1 MPHPHLNTK
10 GPQSAGNSA
19 LSLNEDRLRASLQF
33 IVNLIAADVESRE
46 VQDWLV
52 EEIGR
57 ILGLGAVTL
66 YLLDRTDARML
77 MKKSWSLGKGLTSQ
91 LVPFEGDS
99 LVARAMRA
107 GCPQEDRC
115 KSNEVM
121 INIPLIVEG
130 EGTIGS
136 IEVQSPTEKV
146 DSDLLVV
153 MSEAIAHAFTRAW
166 QIRCAQETI
175 DSLQTIQGQLLYSRN
190 TLRALFDSSPTSI
203 YIVDFEYNLIAVN
216 LSRAD
221 LTGKSPKEIVG
232 KPCFA
237 ALHQR
242 EAPCPDCLV
251 GETLRNGTHT
261 RRVERHLEE
270 RGDTI
275 EIEVSTFPIWNEDRE
290 IIQSFL
296 FEEDVTER
304 RHLQASLA
312 QSEKL
317 AAVGQLAAGVA
328 HEINNPLAIILAN
341 AQLLQRR
348 LPNHELDLQEMVEL
362 ILQAS
367 ERASQAVRDLLDF
380 ARRERYEPALID
392 INATIQRTLALMQH
406 ELSSRP
412 ITLNFDPEEDLPSVL
427 ASQDHLQGVW
437 LNLLVNAIDAIDP
450 EPGEIKIS
458 TRRIGEEVHIVVAD
472 SGQGIPPE
480 HISRIYEPFFTT
492 KEPGC
497 GTGLGLSVCH
507 QVITQHGGRIL
518 VSSIPNE
525 GATFTVV
532 LPIP

>member
-1 MPHPHLNTK
+1 MPPPHLYTI
-10 GPQSAGNSA
+10 GPHSADNSDH
-19 LSLNEDRLRASLQF
+19 SLNEDRLIASLRF
-33 IVNLIAADVESRE
+33 ISNLIAADVESRE

-57 ILGLGAVTL
+57 VLSLEAVTL
-66 YLLDRTDARML
+66 YLLDRTDARMFL
-77 MKKSWSLGKGLTSQ
+77 KKTWSRGKELSSQ

-107 GCPQEDRC
+107 GCPQEERC

-121 INIPLIVEG
+121 LNIPLIVEG

-136 IEVQSPTEKV
+136 IEVQDSPEKV
-146 DSDLLVV
+146 DSELLVA
-153 MSEAIAHAFTRAW
+153 MSESIVQAFTRAW
-166 QIRCAQETI
+166 QNRRAQEAI
-175 DSLQTIQGQLLYSRN
+175 DSLQTIQRQLLHSRN

-203 YIVDFEYNLIAVN
+203 YIIDFDYNLVAVN
-216 LSRAD
+216 LRRAD
-221 LTGKSPKEIVG
+221 LAGKSPKDIVG
-232 KPCFA
+232 ELCFA

-251 GETLRNGTHT
+251 GETLRTGTHT
-261 RRVERHLEE
+261 RRVERRVEE
-270 RGDTI
+270 RGETI
-275 EIEVSTFPIWNEDRE
+275 EIEISTFPIWNEGRE
-290 IIQSFL
+290 IVQAFL

-304 RHLQASLA
+304 RHLQALLA

-341 AQLLQRR
+341 AQLLQRK
-348 LPNHELDLQEMVEL
+348 LPNHERDLQEMVEL

-380 ARRERYEPALID
+380 ARRERYELALTD
-392 INATIQRTLALMQH
+392 VNATIQRTLALLQH

-412 ITLNFDPEEDLPSVL
+412 ITLNFDPGEDLPLVL

-450 EPGEIKIS
+450 MPGEIKIS
-458 TRRIGEEVHIVVAD
+458 TRRIGEEVHILVAD
-472 SGQGIPPE
+472 NGQGIPPE

-492 KEPGC
+492 KEPGR

-532 LPIP
+532 LPVP